1 VGGAEVAVSVN
12 YVARPW
18 ESQLFRRCRRAWDF
32 GARERQNYEPA
43 EPGRVFDF
51 GEAIHDALD
60 VYYFP
65 GMWDWNRA
73 IVCPLAIAGFEKSMR
88 RQRDAYQ
95 QAHEPSSEQVQDWEE
110 HQELGRGILQ
120 RYFEW
125 AREVDRFTPIGV
137 RSQFDVSLPD
147 PADPDRGLT
156 TPSGRPLQYRVRID
170 LSVID
175 DHELYWLVEHR
186 IFTGSQWPELDE
198 LRLDQQ
204 ALTRSWAWQLG
215 FLAKL
220 EGTIYNELRLDPP
233 SEGTPEVKVRVVPG
247 VGGIITQ
254 RGTESFR
261 RTHLPRTELEIDR
274 HGTAVALEMQDMT
287 DPALR
292 IYPHVSWQNCSSCLY
307 RAPCL
312 AMIQGVDERSILE
325 AAYRKRISEDF
336 ELGRLGSVWG
346 FVPEIYR
353 VGEHRAPGAE
363 Q

>member
-1 VGGAEVAVSVN
+1 MSIN

-18 ESQLFRRCRRAWDF
+18 ESRLFRRCRRAWDL
-32 GARERQNYEPA
+32 GARERQDYEPI
-43 EPGRVFDF
+43 EPARVFDI

-73 IVCPLAIAGFEKSMR
+73 IVCPLTIAGFEKSMR
-88 RQRDAYQ
+88 RQREAYQ
-95 QAHEPSSEQVQDWEE
+95 RSRELSGEQVQDWEE
-110 HQELGRGILQ
+110 HRELGTGILQ

-125 AREVDRFTPIGV
+125 AGEVDRFTPIGV
-137 RSQFDVSLPD
+137 ASQFDVCLPD
-147 PADPDRGLT
+147 PSNPDRGLT
-156 TPSGRPLQYRVRID
+156 TPDGRPLQYRVRID

-175 DHELYWLVEHR
+175 DHDLYWLVEHR
-186 IFTGSQWPELDE
+186 IIVGSQWAEFDE
-198 LRLDQQ
+198 LRLDEQ

-220 EGTIYNELRLDPP
+220 KGTIYNELRLATP
-233 SEGTPEVKVRVVPG
+233 STVKPEVQVRAMPG
-247 VGGIITQ
+247 VGGITTQ
-254 RGTESFR
+254 RSTELFR
-261 RTHLPRTELEIDR
+261 RTHLPRTELEIER
-274 HGTAVALEMQDMT
+274 HGAAVALEMQDMT

-292 IYPHVSWQNCSSCLY
+292 IYPHVSWQNCSGCAY
-307 RAPCL
+307 RQPCL
-312 AMIQGVDERSILE
+312 AMIQGVDEDPILE
-325 AAYRKRISEDF
+325 AAYRKRTSEDF

-353 VGEHRAPGAE
+353 VGEHRAPGTE